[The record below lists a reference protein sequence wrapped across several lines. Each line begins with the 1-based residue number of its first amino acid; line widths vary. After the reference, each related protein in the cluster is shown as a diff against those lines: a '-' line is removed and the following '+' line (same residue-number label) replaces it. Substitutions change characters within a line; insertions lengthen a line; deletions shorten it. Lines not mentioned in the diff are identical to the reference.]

1 MRHSV
6 PPFAAVFHIWCEEHP
21 DKQSWIGRGCSL
33 LLHVGYRGYSADSR
47 QKLSTPAP
55 RCLPLTH
62 NRFMNDATIEGL
74 GRFLT
79 LADTAELLNISPKR
93 TYALIR
99 SGELPAIK
107 VGTSGHWRVERS
119 VIEDYI
125 DAMYEETRRMSLW
138 NQSEFA
144 DLTESA
150 FGESRV
156 R

>member
-1 MRHSV
+1 M
-6 PPFAAVFHIWCEEHP
+6 
-21 DKQSWIGRGCSL
+21 D
-33 LLHVGYRGYSADSR
+33 
-47 QKLSTPAP
+47 
-55 RCLPLTH
+55 
-62 NRFMNDATIEGL
+62 DANTEGL

-79 LADTAELLNISPKR
+79 LADTAELLNISPKQ

-107 VGTSGHWRVERS
+107 VGTSGHWRIERS
-119 VIEDYI
+119 VIEAYI

-144 DLTESA
+144 DLAESA

-156 R
+156 H

>member
-1 MRHSV
+1 
-6 PPFAAVFHIWCEEHP
+6 
-21 DKQSWIGRGCSL
+21 
-33 LLHVGYRGYSADSR
+33 
-47 QKLSTPAP
+47 
-55 RCLPLTH
+55 
-62 NRFMNDATIEGL
+62 MNDATIEGL

-79 LADTAELLNISPKR
+79 LADTAELLNISPKQ

>member
-1 MRHSV
+1 M
-6 PPFAAVFHIWCEEHP
+6 
-21 DKQSWIGRGCSL
+21 D
-33 LLHVGYRGYSADSR
+33 
-47 QKLSTPAP
+47 
-55 RCLPLTH
+55 
-62 NRFMNDATIEGL
+62 DATTEGL

-79 LADTAELLNISPKR
+79 LADTAELLNISPKQ

-107 VGTSGHWRVERS
+107 VGTSGHWRIERS
-119 VIEDYI
+119 VIEAYI

-144 DLTESA
+144 DLAESA

-156 R
+156 H